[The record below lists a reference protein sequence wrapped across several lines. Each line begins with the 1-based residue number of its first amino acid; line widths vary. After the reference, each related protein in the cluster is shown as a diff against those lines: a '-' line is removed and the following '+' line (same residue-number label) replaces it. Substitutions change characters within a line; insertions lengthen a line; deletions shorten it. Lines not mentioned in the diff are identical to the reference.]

1 MRYRPG
7 DSIGARALQNLQ
19 THDRIV
25 MAGIVNKNCY
35 LARFSQKAMT
45 SLRTEQRHRSCFYL
59 LKPPVSESSRLARR
73 MH

>member
-1 MRYRPG
+1 
-7 DSIGARALQNLQ
+7 
-19 THDRIV
+19 